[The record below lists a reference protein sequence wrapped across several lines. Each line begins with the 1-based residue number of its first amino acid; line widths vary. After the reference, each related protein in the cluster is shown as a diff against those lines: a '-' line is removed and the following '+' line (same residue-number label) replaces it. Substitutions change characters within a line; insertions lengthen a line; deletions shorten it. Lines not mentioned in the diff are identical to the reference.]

1 MVTAS
6 ASSSAGGQQGALSVC
21 SQGNKQLSNCQLLQS
36 LGNVPDSYTR
46 IFIFSKV
53 TNVWEGVSG
62 LQLLTLLLPLEPSV
76 HLPHLSQRQSP
87 RTLALLSSTTFGDI
101 SHLDFFFNAVGVN
114 LIKISLTL

>member
-53 TNVWEGVSG
+53 TNVWEG
-62 LQLLTLLLPLEPSV
+62 
-76 HLPHLSQRQSP
+76 
-87 RTLALLSSTTFGDI
+87 DI
-101 SHLDFFFNAVGVN
+101 SDIDFTY
-114 LIKISLTL
+114 LKSILYS